1 MKTVE
6 PFTPDPRWFEAPR
19 ERTPQFLTT
28 YAKVSIGLQRALR
41 VLALRHFFIDL
52 DRYRNQ
58 LSAYTLL
65 AYASSRAFRP
75 LSRTDFTYDVTNSTM
90 MTMFFRMSRRKMTS
104 ALEDTEAVLL
114 AAGETELAR
123 MYDPRH
129 AEHILRIVKKQKR
142 FRKPLHRL
150 LIAEGRLLNELMVF
164 SGLGEAPPK
173 ERLKKGAIVMRKWRA
188 ILSHLCLGSD
198 LSGIAPELF
207 EATTKVYLAVGKP
220 ELLDLLW
227 DDDDAA
233 QGAAET
239 QTGLP
244 KLGELSTG

>member
-1 MKTVE
+1 MKTLE

-19 ERTPQFLTT
+19 ERTPEFLTT

-41 VLALRHFFIDL
+41 GLAVRHFFIDL
-52 DRYRNQ
+52 DRHRNQ

-75 LSRTDFTYDVTNSTM
+75 LSRTDFSYDVTNPAM
-90 MTMFFRMSRRKMTS
+90 MTMFFRMSRRRMTS
-104 ALEDTEAVLL
+104 ALEERQAVVL
-114 AAGETELAR
+114 AAGDTELAR

-129 AEHILRIVKKQKR
+129 AEHVLRIVKKQKR
-142 FRKPLHRL
+142 FRKPLHRVL
-150 LIAEGRLLNELMVF
+150 VAEGKLLNELMVF
-164 SGLGEAPPK
+164 SGLAEAPPK
-173 ERLKKGAIVMRKWRA
+173 ERLKRSAIVMRKWRG

-207 EATTKVYLAVGKP
+207 EATTNVYLAAGKT

-227 DDDDAA
+227 DDDEAPGEGA
-233 QGAAET
+233 QT
-239 QTGLP
+239 QARLP
-244 KLGELSTG
+244 KLGELSRR